1 MNPKAMMSA
10 YKSQDLQSSI
20 DVASSH
26 QLIAMLLKGAMD
38 KLAHAKHHL
47 RQSNYVAKGECAG
60 KAISII
66 EYLRACLELG
76 GDPSFAERL
85 GNLYSYME
93 TRILR
98 LMLEMMSRVLLR
110 SMIYFVKSKRA
121 GPRFL
126 RSIVAN
132 ERRLQYCSVPCYGSP
147 REAAAH

>member
-1 MNPKAMMSA
+1 MNPKAIMST

-20 DVASSH
+20 DGASSH

-47 RQSNYVAKGECAG
+47 RQSNYAAKGECAG

-85 GNLYSYME
+85 GDLYSYME
-93 TRILR
+93 IRIFEANAR
-98 LMLEMMSRVLLR
+98 NDEQGFVEVHDLLR
-110 SMIYFVKSKRA
+110 EVKEGWSAIPAEYR
-121 GPRFL
+121 G
-126 RSIVAN
+126 
-132 ERRLQYCSVPCYGSP
+132 
-147 REAAAH
+147 